1 VLPIQS
7 LHLHRISPELGSGL
21 ACWKTSEAF
30 PDFEQIDCVVSGR
43 NPQFTLGILCSILLS
58 YVDTE
63 LLFNL
68 TMPADQPRSSSRSI
82 SFSAFCAL
90 SGGQFARRCSA
101 SFTQ

>member
-1 VLPIQS
+1 MLPIQS

-43 NPQFTLGILCSILLS
+43 NPQFVLGILCSILLS

-63 LLFNL
+63 LLFNPA
-68 TMPADQPRSSSRSI
+68 MPADQPRSFSRLISS
-82 SFSAFCAL
+82 SAFFTSAGSQL
-90 SGGQFARRCSA
+90 ARRCSA

>member
-1 VLPIQS
+1 MLPIQS

-43 NPQFTLGILCSILLS
+43 NPQFVLGILCSILLS

-63 LLFNL
+63 LLFNPRQL
-68 TMPADQPRSSSRSI
+68 LDQPRSSSRSI
-82 SFSAFCAL
+82 SSSAFFAL
-90 SGGQFARRCSA
+90 TGNQLVRRCSA

>member
-1 VLPIQS
+1 
-7 LHLHRISPELGSGL
+7 L

-43 NPQFTLGILCSILLS
+43 NPQFALGILCSILLS

-68 TMPADQPRSSSRSI
+68 PSPADQPRSLPRLICS
-82 SFSAFCAL
+82 SAF
-90 SGGQFARRCSA
+90 FASACNQAVRRCSA

>member
-43 NPQFTLGILCSILLS
+43 NPQFALGILCSILLS

-68 TMPADQPRSSSRSI
+68 PLPMDQPRSLPRSI
-82 SFSAFCAL
+82 SFAAFFAL
-90 SGGQFARRCSA
+90 AGNQFARRCSA

>member
-1 VLPIQS
+1 MLPIQS

-43 NPQFTLGILCSILLS
+43 NPQFVLGILCSILLS

-68 TMPADQPRSSSRSI
+68 TMPADQPRSLSRLIPS
-82 SFSAFCAL
+82 SAFFT
-90 SGGQFARRCSA
+90 FAGNQLVRRCSA

>member
-1 VLPIQS
+1 MLPIQS

-30 PDFEQIDCVVSGR
+30 PEFEQIDCVVSGR
-43 NPQFTLGILCSILLS
+43 NPQFVLGILCSILLS

-68 TMPADQPRSSSRSI
+68 TMPADQPRSASRSI
-82 SFSAFCAL
+82 SSSAFFFSA
-90 SGGQFARRCSA
+90 GNQPGRRCSA